1 MVQHHIPDKFL
12 MAYSAGVLS
21 EAFSL
26 AVASHV
32 SLDDES
38 RARLETFDAV
48 GGAVLDTAPTATV
61 SDDCLSATLALIGG
75 KMPDARPAAP
85 RPDGLFPT
93 PLRDYIGGDLEAV
106 KWRGV
111 GMGVKQAIL
120 NTSDEASARLLYIP
134 SGTAVP
140 DHGHNGIELTL
151 VLQGAYRDEGGE
163 FHRGDI
169 EVADESDEHTP
180 IAFGPQ
186 DCICLAV
193 TDAKLRFTSLLP
205 RLAQPFLRI

>member
-1 MVQHHIPDKFL
+1 MAQHNLPDEIL
-12 MAYSAGVLS
+12 MAYSAGVLH

-32 SLDDES
+32 SLSDDS
-38 RARLETFDAV
+38 RARLDSFDAI
-48 GGAVLDTAPTATV
+48 GGSVLDQAPVADV
-61 SDDCLSATLALIGG
+61 SDDCLAATLAMIGG
-75 KMPDARPAAP
+75 AAP
-85 RPDGLFPT
+85 VTPKAPAKASVFPA
-93 PLRDYIGGDLEAV
+93 PLRDYVGGDVEAV
-106 KWRGV
+106 KWRNI

-120 NTSDEASARLLYIP
+120 KTDDAAMARLLYIP

-151 VLQGAYRDEGGE
+151 VLQGAFKDEVAE

-180 IAFGPQ
+180 VAFGPE

-193 TDAKLRFTSLLP
+193 TDAKLRFTSLIP